1 MKVRCVCVAL
11 GAEHNNKQQV
21 VVMETARQLV
31 PNHTLWL
38 VQGDRQ
44 LCTYAT
50 DRPAHIRRVHASRAL
65 SSSFGRYCRVG
76 YREATRQLVANCRRL
91 DGWSNPKHLAV
102 YCLALL
108 GATAFTESTYSFA
121 ELFFAS
127 NFPPVLFLIFT
138 NRVFSTKLL
147 GGGGNKGNTMIYISY
162 RPRITTLGWMKSDG
176 INR

>member
-1 MKVRCVCVAL
+1 MKGRCVCVAL

-76 YREATRQLVANCRRL
+76 VGYREATRQLVANCRRL
-91 DGWSNPKHLAV
+91 LTVGLTPNTWRCT
-102 YCLALL
+102 CLALL
-108 GATAFTESTYSFA
+108 GATAFTEYTYSFA
-121 ELFFAS
+121 EFFFAS
-127 NFPPVLFLIFT
+127 NFPPVLLWLTVYCIFHLT
-138 NRVFSTKLL
+138 FFGW
-147 GGGGNKGNTMIYISY
+147 GGDKGNTMIYF
-162 RPRITTLGWMKSDG
+162 L
-176 INR
+176 

>member
-76 YREATRQLVANCRRL
+76 VGYREATRQLVANCRRL

-102 YCLALL
+102 YLSRSTGRDRLYGIYLL
-108 GATAFTESTYSFA
+108 VPGVFLCVQFSASFIMTTVTVYF
-121 ELFFAS
+121 LT
-127 NFPPVLFLIFT
+127 NFVWG
-138 NRVFSTKLL
+138 RD
-147 GGGGNKGNTMIYISY
+147 KGNIMIYIY
-162 RPRITTLGWMKSDG
+162 IL
-176 INR
+176 